1 MNAKK
6 VSRPALNVVTE
17 GGQIVITDPVD
28 EAPRQIIGPQA
39 DGTVAVVEVNGDP
52 VPAPSTPVVGA
63 IGAGLAVT
71 WDGLLAGDTTGPQ
84 LLANGDFEAGIDPW
98 MPGGATIAQSSV
110 QVQGGG
116 FSCLITPVGA
126 ENGMPAAGLSSEQ
139 VPVTAG
145 QSYLLD
151 AWVWLTTAVTL
162 GFDLAVDWYSVD
174 PATGLQA
181 LISTSSDP
189 ASVVAGAWVQI
200 VRSVTAPSAAVFAVV
215 RPTLTGASATDLWY
229 LDGIT
234 FAQVVSDVPANFDH
248 LAVHV
253 SQLDGFNP
261 DGSTL
266 AGTLNHSGTFPVTD
280 LTAGTTYFVKLVA
293 VNTSGI
299 AGGVSTQVSG
309 QAGKVVANEADFT
322 ARDIG
327 GITTTIAATPPP
339 NALAGDLWFDQANG
353 YRLNQY
359 NGTAWAPYQWATGS
373 IKSASIT
380 ADQIAAA
387 TILAGNIAARQ
398 ITGDLMAVNTIQS
411 VNLAA
416 ASITADKLA
425 ATLVL
430 ASQIIAGTVGGSR
443 VQLDVDG
450 INAYDNQGNAMVTIG
465 SNGSAQFSGDQVSAN
480 LLSASSVEVASQDG
494 GYFIY
499 SLSGTI
505 LNANPYFTT
514 DLSSWSAGSGG
525 QISRVTNFYNGAPA
539 MHLVPNPVTSVGYFA
554 ASEWVPVTGG
564 LRYSAETI
572 IQFENPLSGAPSSFY
587 LEITWA
593 DSTGKVIGRTGSPTV
608 NCDEDADPQPWI
620 TVSCTGKAPAAAAT
634 ARIRLSESIG
644 TSGGNDGIYFGY
656 AYLSS
661 LNQRTS
667 LANHDGTDDFGSYR
681 AGLDTPFDVHARNLP
696 GNFHM
701 GHVATST
708 GSGGD
713 ITVNH
718 GAGFTPDAVVCFP
731 NTAVSG
737 YVYSVHDITATQFTV
752 RVQGGANAAG
762 GGFVNVGSGQPVD
775 FNFLAFKA

>member
-1 MNAKK
+1 
-6 VSRPALNVVTE
+6 
-17 GGQIVITDPVD
+17 
-28 EAPRQIIGPQA
+28 
-39 DGTVAVVEVNGDP
+39 
-52 VPAPSTPVVGA
+52 
-63 IGAGLAVT
+63 
-71 WDGLLAGDTTGPQ
+71 
-84 LLANGDFEAGIDPW
+84 
-98 MPGGATIAQSSV
+98 
-110 QVQGGG
+110 
-116 FSCLITPVGA
+116 
-126 ENGMPAAGLSSEQ
+126 MPAAGLSSEQ
-139 VPVTAG
+139 VPVTGG
-145 QSYLLD
+145 QTYELN

-174 PATGLQA
+174 PDTGVQA
-181 LISTSSDP
+181 LISTSSEP
-189 ASVVAGAWVQI
+189 ASAAAGAWAQI
-200 VRSVTAPSAAVFAVV
+200 VRSVTAPTDAVFAVV
-215 RPTLTGASATDLWY
+215 RPTLNDPAATDVWY
-229 LDGIT
+229 LDDIT

-248 LAVHV
+248 VAVHV
-253 SQLDGFNP
+253 SQADGFTP

-266 AGTLNHSGTFPVTD
+266 QGTLNHSGAFPVTD
-280 LTAGTTYFVKLVA
+280 LTAGTTYFVKLVT
-293 VNTSGI
+293 VNTSAI
-299 AGGVSTQVSG
+299 AGGVSG
-309 QAGKVVANEADFT
+309 QASGVPTATVIGAGQITETEIADDSISTPKLQANAVTT
-322 ARDIG
+322 AK
-327 GITTTIAATPPP
+327 IAA
-339 NALAGDLWFDQANG
+339 NQIVAGL
-353 YRLNQY
+353 
-359 NGTAWAPYQWATGS
+359 
-373 IKSASIT
+373 
-380 ADQIAAA
+380 IAA
-387 TILAGNIAARQ
+387 G
-398 ITGDLMAVNTIQS
+398 AV
-411 VNLAA
+411 
-416 ASITADKLA
+416 TADKLA

-430 ASQIIAGTVGGSR
+430 ASQIIAGTVGGTR

-480 LLSASSVEVASQDG
+480 LLSASSVQVASQDG
-494 GYFIY
+494 GYFLY

-608 NCDEDADPQPWI
+608 NCDENADPQPWI

-644 TSGGNDGIYFGY
+644 TTGGNEGIYFGY

-696 GNFHM
+696 SNFHM
-701 GHVATST
+701 GHVATNT
-708 GSGGD
+708 GTQGD

-718 GAGFTPDAVVCFP
+718 GAGFTPGAVVCFP
-731 NTAVSG
+731 NIAVSG
-737 YVYSVHDITATQFTV
+737 YIYSVHDITATQFTV
-752 RVQGGANAAG
+752 RVQGGANGAG
-762 GGFVNVGSGQPVD
+762 TAFLNVGSGVPVD